1 MGVSCGNVCFSQ
13 QTHGRRK
20 EDGNEERGG
29 ANGKWSTNRD
39 EEDPENEE
47 SGFTTEFIGC
57 EL

>member
-1 MGVSCGNVCFSQ
+1 MYALVNKHTGDG
-13 QTHGRRK
+13 K
-20 EDGNEERGG
+20 KMGNEERGE